1 MSSEAD
7 RQRHAELVEEIR
19 RHEHAYHILNRPLIS
34 DFEFD
39 RLERELRELEGR
51 FPELITA
58 DSPSQRV
65 GGAPVAGFQS
75 VRHEVPMM
83 SLDNTYS
90 PEEVQAFT
98 ARVQKAL
105 PEETLEWTV
114 EPKVDGLSISLRY
127 EQGLFVRGATR
138 GDGTHG
144 DDVTGNLRTIRSLPL
159 KLAGAATLPPV
170 LEVRGEV
177 YLPLA
182 GFQRLNAERDA
193 AGEEPFSNPRNA
205 AAGSLKQLD
214 PRITAGRP
222 LALVTYGVGAITG
235 AIPPVD
241 QHALLAWLQ
250 QIGLPVPE
258 RVTLATSPKDVLEAI
273 QDLDLARRDFGYET
287 DGAVVK
293 LNSLA
298 LRERLGNTA
307 KAPRWAMAYKYPA
320 AQAETR
326 LRGITIQVGRTG
338 ALTPVAELEPVFL
351 AGSTVARATLHNE
364 DELRR
369 KDIRIGDVVVIEKA
383 GEVIPAVV
391 RVVPEKRTGTE
402 AAFIFPRECPECGT
416 AAAKESVVGGEG
428 AVWRCPN
435 PDCPAQIRGRIV
447 HWCRR
452 GAMDIEGAGEVL
464 VTQVVQAGLVRDV
477 SELYRLKVEEVA
489 GLERM
494 GDKSALN
501 LIEGIAGS
509 RQRDLWRLLFGL
521 GILHLGVGGAKAL
534 ARAYPDLDTIARAT
548 AAELIEVEDI
558 GEVIARSVEEW
569 FSDARNQQ
577 LIQRLRSAGLNF
589 TSSLYRPPA
598 ATPAGPFSGKTFVL
612 TGTLPQLTR
621 EEATA
626 LIEAKG
632 GKVSSS
638 VSRKTDFVLAGDN
651 AGSKLE
657 KALALGLTI
666 LDESAFRR
674 LAES

>member
-1 MSSEAD
+1 
-7 RQRHAELVEEIR
+7 
-19 RHEHAYHILNRPLIS
+19 
-34 DFEFD
+34 
-39 RLERELRELEGR
+39 
-51 FPELITA
+51 
-58 DSPSQRV
+58 
-65 GGAPVAGFQS
+65 
-75 VRHEVPMM
+75 
-83 SLDNTYS
+83 
-90 PEEVQAFT
+90 
-98 ARVQKAL
+98 
-105 PEETLEWTV
+105 
-114 EPKVDGLSISLRY
+114 
-127 EQGLFVRGATR
+127 
-138 GDGTHG
+138 
-144 DDVTGNLRTIRSLPL
+144 
-159 KLAGAATLPPV
+159 
-170 LEVRGEV
+170 
-177 YLPLA
+177 
-182 GFQRLNAERDA
+182 
-193 AGEEPFSNPRNA
+193 
-205 AAGSLKQLD
+205 
-214 PRITAGRP
+214 
-222 LALVTYGVGAITG
+222 
-235 AIPPVD
+235 
-241 QHALLAWLQ
+241 
-250 QIGLPVPE
+250 
-258 RVTLATSPKDVLEAI
+258 
-273 QDLDLARRDFGYET
+273 
-287 DGAVVK
+287 
-293 LNSLA
+293 
-298 LRERLGNTA
+298 
-307 KAPRWAMAYKYPA
+307 
-320 AQAETR
+320 
-326 LRGITIQVGRTG
+326 
-338 ALTPVAELEPVFL
+338 
-351 AGSTVARATLHNE
+351 
-364 DELRR
+364 
-369 KDIRIGDVVVIEKA
+369 
-383 GEVIPAVV
+383 
-391 RVVPEKRTGTE
+391 
-402 AAFIFPRECPECGT
+402 
-416 AAAKESVVGGEG
+416 
-428 AVWRCPN
+428 
-435 PDCPAQIRGRIV
+435 
-447 HWCRR
+447 
-452 GAMDIEGAGEVL
+452 MDIEGAGEVL